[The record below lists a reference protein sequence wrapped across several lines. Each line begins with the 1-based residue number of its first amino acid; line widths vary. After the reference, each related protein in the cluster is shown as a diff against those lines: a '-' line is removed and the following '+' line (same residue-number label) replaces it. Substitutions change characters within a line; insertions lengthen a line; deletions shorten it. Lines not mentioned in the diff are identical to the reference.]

1 MPMVRFNVR
10 SAEFR
15 DGFVTTRPLQVALA
29 TEDRDCKRD
38 ADMSLCAVAI
48 GDAYAKANPSVSFI
62 ISWKAL
68 GRNPIGAKNL
78 RSILYSR
85 DSNA

>member
-1 MPMVRFNVR
+1 MPLVRFNLR

-15 DGFVTTRPLQVALA
+15 DGFVTIRPLQAPLA

-48 GDAYAKANPSVSFI
+48 GDAYAKANPNVSFV
-62 ISWKAL
+62 ISWRAL

-78 RSILYSR
+78 RSTLYSH
-85 DSNA
+85 DANA